1 MTGIL
6 GDSVGERGLNDGGVS
21 MRNWGRGGR
30 RGGSERAEQSCG
42 KGARTA
48 ATEAPEGAESVHSS
62 LPVFAAPQR
71 RLQ

>member
-1 MTGIL
+1 
-6 GDSVGERGLNDGGVS
+6 VG
-21 MRNWGRGGR
+21 MHHWGRGGR

-48 ATEAPEGAESVHSS
+48 ATETSEGAESAVTQLGLSGIRPVQSS
-62 LPVFAAPQR
+62 FPLFAASQR